1 MCVCMYAWQ
10 LNPDDMN
17 RSLRRRNVEKKGFA
31 WTCKLQ
37 RARIQNGAAN
47 DWSRDASVSYDT
59 KNKRLGWMPSWVHT
73 RKGWEPDWWVVLWV
87 GYGKFACAV
96 TVISH
101 NLTCIPPSV
110 MLQSETEREQE
121 AWWDGTLVNAS
132 CLSGNSLWRILSLF
146 CVPCSVRARVRPCT
160 DTKKLKAWR
169 STFISSVKFGNVA
182 IIILVEVTTFCNYP
196 ACVWS

>member
-1 MCVCMYAWQ
+1 M
-10 LNPDDMN
+10 
-17 RSLRRRNVEKKGFA
+17 LRRKGLPKHANYNV
-31 WTCKLQ
+31 
-37 RARIQNGAAN
+37 RAYKTGAAT
-47 DWSRDASVSYDT
+47 DWSRDATISYDT
-59 KNKRLGWMPSWVHT
+59 KNKRLGWMHSWVHT

-132 CLSGNSLWRILSLF
+132 CLSGNSLWRILSLL
-146 CVPCSVRARVRPCT
+146 CVSCSVCARVRACA